1 MLSFSYGI
9 YNTPYEKSK
18 IKSAGAIWRAPAGNF
33 ILLPCFGKGRLR
45 QIIEV
50 L

>member
-1 MLSFSYGI
+1 MLSFSYGTS
-9 YNTPYEKSK
+9 NNPYKKAK
-18 IKSAGAIWRAPAGNF
+18 IKNAGAIWRAPAGNF

-45 QIIEV
+45 QKIEV